1 MRSFIAIEIEENIK
15 NQVGDFI
22 HQMKRWNAPVRWID
36 SQGIHLTLKFLGE
49 ISEAQA
55 VEVSSILDS
64 IFRHQAV
71 FSLHIA
77 GVGTFPVRSS
87 HPRVIWA
94 GISQEA
100 PLSALQADL
109 EQALLKAGFPSE
121 KRIFNPHLTLGRVK
135 SNQGIKPLVQA
146 LQDNALCV
154 FGSMPVNRIILFKS
168 NLMPSGAKYSQIH
181 SVDLSL

>member
-1 MRSFIAIEIEENIK
+1 MRSFIAIEIEDNLK
-15 NQVGDFI
+15 NKVGDFI
-22 HQMKRWNAPVRWID
+22 HQMKRLNAPVRWIPPP
-36 SQGIHLTLKFLGE
+36 GIHLTLKFLGE

-55 VEVSSILDS
+55 VEVSAMLDT
-64 IFRHQAV
+64 IVRLQTV

-100 PLSALQADL
+100 PLSALHTDL
-109 EQALLKAGFPSE
+109 EKVLLKAGFPSE
-121 KRIFNPHLTLGRVK
+121 KRAFNPHLTLGRVK
-135 SNQGIKPLVQA
+135 SNRGIKPLVQA
-146 LQDNALCV
+146 LQDNALWV

-168 NLMPSGAKYSQIH
+168 DLMPSGAKYSQIH
-181 SVDLSL
+181 SVDLAS